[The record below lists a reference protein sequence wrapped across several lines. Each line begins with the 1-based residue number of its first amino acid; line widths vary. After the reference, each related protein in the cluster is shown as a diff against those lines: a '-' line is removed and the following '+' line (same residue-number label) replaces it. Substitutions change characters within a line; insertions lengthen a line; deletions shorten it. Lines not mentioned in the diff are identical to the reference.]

1 MFTLTPFV
9 VLWTAI
15 AAVTLGL
22 ALYRKFISAHEDDV
36 IHLGIGAERNIPKQQ
51 ALAARLGV
59 IDKWGKTLTV
69 VALVFGIAL
78 GSVYLYGI
86 WVKFGTTVRFGS

>member
-1 MFTLTPFV
+1 MLTLTPLMFI
-9 VLWTAI
+9 WTAF

-22 ALYRKFISAHEDDV
+22 ALYRKVISAHEHDIV
-36 IHLGIGAERNIPKQQ
+36 HLAASEAAEIPKQE

-69 VALVFGIAL
+69 VTLVFGLAL

>member
-1 MFTLTPFV
+1 MLTLTPFIV
-9 VLWTAI
+9 MWTAI
-15 AAVTLGL
+15 VAVTLGL
-22 ALYRKFISAHEDDV
+22 ALYRKLISAHENDIV
-36 IHLGIGAERNIPKQQ
+36 HLAASEAAEIPKQE

-69 VALVFGIAL
+69 VTLVFGLAL